1 VNIEG
6 NEDDACVEFDNGK
19 SGSRRV
25 VYSGFYG
32 TYHAGTEVPELCLFL
47 NGNKFWYSTGATKMK
62 AFRAYFEFLDVLAEV
77 EEQYGSRIFMNFV
90 DNDAT
95 GIRNIKSSE
104 DGKYFDLQGRGVKPT
119 KKGLYI
125 KDGKKVVI
133 K

>member
-1 VNIEG
+1 
-6 NEDDACVEFDNGK
+6 
-19 SGSRRV
+19 
-25 VYSGFYG
+25 
-32 TYHAGTEVPELCLFL
+32 
-47 NGNKFWYSTGATKMK
+47 MK

-77 EEQYGSRIFMNFV
+77 EEQYGSGSRIFMNFV
-90 DNDAT
+90 DNEAT

-104 DGKYFDLQGRGVKPT
+104 DGKYFDLEGRGVKPT